1 MWSFI
6 FRPFVVIVKCVDTVK
21 PPVGLCTTSVDV
33 SDDTY
38 RREGDGK
45 GRLTRGE
52 QIIAPGILTGLAQT
66 IHVVMV
72 GCCE

>member
-1 MWSFI
+1 M
-6 FRPFVVIVKCVDTVK
+6 
-21 PPVGLCTTSVDV
+21 SVDV
-33 SDDTY
+33 FDHLYD
-38 RREGDGK
+38 REGSGE

-52 QIIAPGILTGLAQT
+52 QIIAPGILTGLPQT